1 MLDVMAKKG
10 LCRRAIK
17 NELPATVVCV
27 VTGMEEAITLECSL
41 LQNALLFFLLHLH
54 SVIFQMLVELLEAN
68 TFELWQVLVDF
79 PGSFCRH
86 LFCIRG
92 KATIFKIRQNDF
104 LGRAISP
111 VDVVRVF
118 GLSCWHVSL
127 FPRLFCDTMKTDV
140 PGKWQSQVMPL
151 SCERF
156 THDDA
161 AGKNLRFT

>member
-1 MLDVMAKKG
+1 MSFP
-10 LCRRAIK
+10 RRS
-17 NELPATVVCV
+17 CV
-27 VTGMEEAITLECSL
+27 LSRDGGGNHAGMQSPPKCF
-41 LQNALLFFLLHLH
+41 ALFLLHLH
-54 SVIFQMLVELLEAN
+54 SVIFQTLVELLEAN

-79 PGSFCRH
+79 PGSFCRR

-161 AGKNLRFT
+161 AGKNLRFA